1 MKRRFLIFLLLGFA
15 MMEIASGQGE
25 LMRSRLEREKERE
38 KQRQEQKESAL
49 PQPAILGEDLIV
61 PTLKISEFV
70 RVAEN
75 TGIKDD
81 RVTMGV
87 RQLLEEQFQE
97 SSYQLV
103 DTDNANFVVSAEI
116 VWVGRPDEAFSI
128 IGIFNRR
135 KSETEVRMNVL
146 VKEVATGRVITGR
159 GVGTITTD
167 IQAAGLQIEEDLPF
181 NRSEFGGAVRK
192 ALVEA
197 TKDLK

>member
-1 MKRRFLIFLLLGFA
+1 MKRRFLIFFLLGFS
-15 MMEIASGQGE
+15 MMEILSAQGE
-25 LMRSRLEREKERE
+25 IMRQRLERDKERE
-38 KQRQEQKESAL
+38 KQRQEQKQAAL

-70 RVAEN
+70 RVADN

-103 DTDNANFVVSAEI
+103 DDDNANFVASAEI

-135 KSETEVRMNVL
+135 KSETEVRMNVM
-146 VKEVATGRVITGR
+146 VREVATGR

-167 IQAAGLQIEEDLPF
+167 IQATGLQIEEDLPF
-181 NRSEFGGAVRK
+181 NKSEFGGAVRK

-197 TKDLK
+197 TKDLR

>member
-1 MKRRFLIFLLLGFA
+1 MKRRFLIFFLLGFS
-15 MMEIASGQGE
+15 MMEILSAQGE
-25 LMRSRLEREKERE
+25 IMRSRIERDKERE
-38 KQRQEQKESAL
+38 KQRQEQKQAAL

-81 RVTMGV
+81 RITMGV

-103 DTDNANFVVSAEI
+103 DTDNANFVASAEI

-159 GVGTITTD
+159 GTGTITTD

-181 NRSEFGGAVRK
+181 NKSEFGGAVRK

>member
-25 LMRSRLEREKERE
+25 IMRSRLERENERD
-38 KQRQEQKESAL
+38 KQRKEQKESVL

-70 RVAEN
+70 KVSEN

-103 DTDNANFVVSAEI
+103 DDDNANFVVSAEI

-146 VKEVATGRVITGR
+146 VREVATGRVMTGR
-159 GVGTITTD
+159 GIGTITTD
-167 IQAAGLQIEEDLPF
+167 IQATGLQIEEDLPF

-192 ALVEA
+192 AIVEA

>member
-25 LMRSRLEREKERE
+25 IMRSRLEREKERE
-38 KQRQEQKESAL
+38 KQLQEQKEAAL
-49 PQPAILGEDLIV
+49 PQPAILGEDLVV

-70 RVAEN
+70 RVADRV
-75 TGIKDD
+75 GIQDD

-103 DTDNANFVVSAEI
+103 DDDNANFVVSAEI

-128 IGIFNRR
+128 IGLFNRR

-146 VKEVATGRVITGR
+146 VREVATGRVMTGR
-159 GVGTITTD
+159 GIGTITTD

-192 ALVEA
+192 AIVEA

>member
-25 LMRSRLEREKERE
+25 IMRQRLEREKERE
-38 KQRQEQKESAL
+38 KKRQEQKEAAL

-87 RQLLEEQFQE
+87 RQLLEEQFQDSRYALTE
-97 SSYQLV
+97 
-103 DTDNANFVVSAEI
+103 DGNANFEVSAEI
-116 VWVGRPDEAFSI
+116 VWLGRPDEAFSI

-135 KSETEVRMNVL
+135 KSETEVRMNVM
-146 VKEVATGRVITGR
+146 VREVATGRVITGR

-167 IQAAGLQIEEDLPF
+167 IQATGLQIEEDLPF